1 MKVDITDNDKMIIFL
16 NSLGNLNEHMNV
28 SQMKEQIK
36 QFGVAAEIFD
46 EALVPFLPRI
56 MASLAKRI
64 KEEGTNRL
72 HTTISETI
80 GQLTWNI
87 LDKIED
93 ED

>member
-1 MKVDITDNDKMIIFL
+1 
-16 NSLGNLNEHMNV
+16 
-28 SQMKEQIK
+28 
-36 QFGVAAEIFD
+36 
-46 EALVPFLPRI
+46 